1 MTDRW
6 VTFDC
11 FGTLVDWHTGFSA
24 VLRTIAGDRLPELL
38 AAYHRHERAVEMERP
53 HRLYRDVLATAVRR
67 AAADLGLPVTD
78 EQAAALPQNW
88 RGLPVFP
95 DVEPELAALRAAG
108 YRLAVLTNCDNDLFA
123 ETQKNFRRPFDLVVT
138 AEDAKDYKPSRTHF
152 HRFYRLTGVELGD
165 WVHVACSFYHDI
177 GPAKDLGVRRIWVDR
192 DGTGEDPGNATLRLP
207 DARGLA
213 KAVAGLVGTGL

>member
-1 MTDRW
+1 MTNGW

-24 VLRTIAGDRLPELL
+24 VLRDIAGDRLPELL
-38 AAYHRHERAVEMERP
+38 AAYHRHERAVEASRP
-53 HRLYRDVLATAVRR
+53 HRLYRDVLETAVRL

-78 EQAAALPQNW
+78 EQATALPRNW
-88 RGLPVFP
+88 RSLPVFP
-95 DVEPELAALRAAG
+95 DVEPELAALRGAG

-123 ETQKNFRRPFDLVVT
+123 ETQKNFRQPFDLVVT
-138 AEDAKDYKPSRTHF
+138 AEDARDYKPSLTHF
-152 HRFYRLTGVELGD
+152 HRFYRLTGVDLAD

-177 GPAKDLGVRRIWVDR
+177 GAGKELGIRRIWVDR

-213 KAVAGLVGTGL
+213 RAVVGLG